1 MTAPPLPQAPEA
13 PVLDVPPERDVRRAA
28 DAVRLIV
35 SGAVLVATVLLAVAT
50 RSFARQV
57 QHGLITAVAALPV
70 GVRDVLVAVVQIA
83 AVLGPVAAVVVVVR
97 RRRGDALLRVLP
109 AAALGA
115 LLAGAL
121 VHTVLTHSRPAEWP
135 AVLTDHR
142 ALLPVGWPSAV
153 YLAACASAAVTAGPW
168 LSRRWRRAVWQS
180 VAGSVVLSAAAAAVL
195 PMDGVAALAIGGVAA
210 SIVLLFGGAP
220 PDRPGPRAVAN
231 ALVACGLPI
240 TVLHEVPA
248 SDQRD
253 SEGIRYLAET
263 TEGRNSVRVL
273 GREDHNR
280 DLFHRLWR
288 RLLLTEPG
296 DLAIEPLAAA
306 EHELVMLVAAGHTG
320 ARVVE
325 PVTAFPVAGGGA
337 MLVTDDD
344 SRERLLFRNETAGSD
359 DSDHSDDSADSAD
372 SADSDDAALTDAWRS
387 VAHLQQH
394 RIAHRALTPD
404 HILVAPDGTT
414 RLEAFARAR
423 LDASPTQ
430 LGTDLAVLLA
440 TSGARIGPERAVA
453 CALAS
458 LGPDRLATVLPYL
471 QTLALIGSPARH
483 AVAEHD
489 RAAAQAARA
498 AAKHR
503 TLRAG
508 GGPSLL
514 RDLSGAVREACHV
527 EEPKKAHLARL
538 TWKKA
543 LALVG
548 ALLVIHL
555 ILPQLAN
562 AGTATAALKT
572 ADWWWVLA
580 AVPIVL
586 LSQVFSAFLQAG
598 TIPERLPFPPNVLVQ
613 FASSFLNRITPNN
626 VGGMALNLRF
636 LQKAGVETGSAT
648 AAVGLQSV
656 AGALA
661 SGIVSVTFFAWTGQ
675 RHSGVHLGM
684 PSGHWLLPAVCA
696 VLVAAGLLALTGPG
710 RRFVHDKV
718 WHFLKAA
725 GQTVAAVATSPTR
738 LTEIA
743 GGALGLPLIQIS
755 ALAICLHAFGVHLPL
770 GQVGAVYMASRI
782 VASATPTP
790 GGLGALEAALI
801 TGMTALGAA
810 AGPVTSAVLVYRL
823 ISFWL
828 NIPVGAVALQIVQRR
843 GYV

>member
-1 MTAPPLPQAPEA
+1 
-13 PVLDVPPERDVRRAA
+13 VLDVPPEQDVRRAA

-83 AVLGPVAAVVVVVR
+83 AILGPVAAVVVVVGR
-97 RRRGDALLRVLP
+97 RRSDALLRVLP

-115 LLAGAL
+115 VLSGAL
-121 VHTVLTHSRPAEWP
+121 VHTILTHSRPAEWP

-153 YLAACASAAVTAGPW
+153 YLASCASAAVTAGPW
-168 LSRRWRRAVWQS
+168 LSRRWRRAVWMS
-180 VAGSVVLSAAAAAVL
+180 VAWSVVLSAATAAVL

-210 SIVLLFGGAP
+210 STMLLLGGAP
-220 PDRPGPRAVAN
+220 PDRPGPRAVAD

-240 TVLHEVPA
+240 TVLHGLPA

-306 EHELVMLVAAGHTG
+306 EHELVMLVAAAHTG

-344 SRERLLFRNETAGSD
+344 SRERLLFGDESAGSDNADHSD
-359 DSDHSDDSADSAD
+359 DSDHPDHPDDS
-372 SADSDDAALTDAWRS
+372 ALTDAWRS
-387 VAHLQQH
+387 VAHLHQH

-404 HILVAPDGTT
+404 HILVAPDGST

-453 CALAS
+453 SALAG
-458 LGPDRLATVLPYL
+458 LGPDHLATVLPYL

-572 ADWWWVLA
+572 ANWWWVLA

-586 LSQVFSAFLQAG
+586 LSQVFSAFLQAD
-598 TIPERLPFPPNVLVQ
+598 TIPERLPFRPNVLVQ

-656 AGALA
+656 TGAMA

-696 VLVAAGLLALTGPG
+696 VLVAAGLLGLTGPG
-710 RRFVHDKV
+710 RRFFHDKV

-738 LTEIA
+738 LTEII

-755 ALAICLHAFGVHLPL
+755 ALAICLHAFGLHLPL

-828 NIPVGAVALQIVQRR
+828 NIPLGAVALQVVQRR